1 MSDNLVKETVKSVV
15 KGKGARTST
24 RKVRNTASPA
34 DQEAAILAAAASE
47 FAEVGVRRA
56 NIDEVAARA
65 GVSRSTLYRRFPNKE
80 ALLYAVA
87 NDAYERGMQKL
98 EASVKGMGPKE
109 ALVEAFAVGAE
120 LVMSDPLLS
129 RIVLTD
135 SEIKSVTAKM
145 TSLFIDM
152 VTDRV
157 AATLREEGAQMP
169 VEDLLEAV
177 EIHVRLVISLLE
189 TPPSDP
195 ARTEPQ
201 RVRDFA
207 AKFLAPMI
215 W

>member
-1 MSDNLVKETVKSVV
+1 MTMADTGTKTDSGT
-15 KGKGARTST
+15 RTST

-34 DQEAAILAAAASE
+34 DQEAAILAAAGAE

-65 GVSRSTLYRRFPNKE
+65 GVSRSTLYRRFPNKD

-87 NDAYERGMQKL
+87 NDAYETGMQKL
-98 EASVKGMGPKE
+98 EASVKGLGPKA

-120 LVMSDPLLS
+120 WVNSDPLLS

-157 AATLREEGAQMP
+157 AATLRGEGAQMP

-195 ARTEPQ
+195 ARNEPQ

>member
-1 MSDNLVKETVKSVV
+1 MSDNLVKDTVNSAA
-15 KGKGARTST
+15 KGKGVRSSN

-34 DQEAAILAAAASE
+34 DQEAAILAAAGSE

-87 NDAYERGMQKL
+87 NDAYERGMKKL
-98 EASVKGMGPKE
+98 EESVKGMGPKD

-120 LVMSDPLLS
+120 LVKSDPLLS

-157 AATLREEGAQMP
+157 AATLRDEGAQMP

-195 ARTEPQ
+195 ARTDPQ
-201 RVRDFA
+201 QARAFA
-207 AKFLAPMI
+207 TKFLAPMI

>member
-1 MSDNLVKETVKSVV
+1 MNPPAVKTPAKTPTRT
-15 KGKGARTST
+15 KGN

-34 DQEAAILAAAASE
+34 DQEAAILAAAGAE
-47 FAEVGVRRA
+47 FAAVGVRRA
-56 NIDEVAARA
+56 NVDEVAARA

-87 NDAYERGMQKL
+87 NDAYERNMRTL
-98 EASVKGMGPKE
+98 EEAVKGLGPKE

-120 LVMSDPLLS
+120 LVKNDPLLS
-129 RIVLTD
+129 RMVLTD
-135 SEIKSVTAKM
+135 SEVKSVTSRM

-195 ARTEPQ
+195 ERSEPE
-201 RVRDFA
+201 RVREFA